1 MRTCTA
7 NAPRSLFALVPMILL
22 VLVRPSTRS
31 TSLSC
36 SSHVDACRPSRER
49 DNVLRLHV
57 HRVLRRLH
65 GHGSRRVLCRLL
77 VHPEDLRFSEGRLRR
92 DLNNLNNNKPD
103 KLLIRGPRTYY
114 VGPSRA
120 RRRRYYH
127 ITYTTIESFPPCMLA
142 RSQILCTIVNPKFSR
157 AVCGGAAGPG
167 RRKIRLDESTG
178 TGGATSSHLANVANR
193 LQPGLKCSRPN
204 WTGALLARNSYYC
217 TRNS

>member
-1 MRTCTA
+1 
-7 NAPRSLFALVPMILL
+7 MILL

-142 RSQILCTIVNPKFSR
+142 RSQILCTIVIPSSR
-157 AVCGGAAGPG
+157 ERCAAAPRARAGA
-167 RRKIRLDESTG
+167 RLDWTSPRARVEPPR
-178 TGGATSSHLANVANR
+178 ATSR
-193 LQPGLKCSRPN
+193 MSRIV
-204 WTGALLARNSYYC
+204 S
-217 TRNS
+217 SQV